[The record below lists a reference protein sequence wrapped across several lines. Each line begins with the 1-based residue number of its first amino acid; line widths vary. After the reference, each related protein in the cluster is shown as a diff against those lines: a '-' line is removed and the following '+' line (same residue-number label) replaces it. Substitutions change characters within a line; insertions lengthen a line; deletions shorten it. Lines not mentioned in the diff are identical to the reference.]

1 MNKNIINLLYIC
13 VNILFNYCTY
23 DYKMPTV
30 CLVRSVLYIMHM
42 YCNTNAVVISTIKRG
57 LDSFTWPTA
66 RQVIGRLVLPHL
78 GDEVHHSGWNA
89 CSSCY
94 DDPTRSRSRF
104 ETDIQLYSRRNLFRE
119 KNEYLSIFIICLLC
133 ILRRLLTPRWAE
145 HIHLFLAENILPWWG
160 KCAYAKD
167 RIQAKGM
174 VYICVL

>member
-1 MNKNIINLLYIC
+1 MITRCLLFALY
-13 VNILFNYCTY
+13 VLYDMYCTY
-23 DYKMPTV
+23 
-30 CLVRSVLYIMHM
+30 IMHI

-167 RIQAKGM
+167 SIQAKGM